1 MSTDLASPPD
11 DARPRPARF
20 LFDQDFG
27 APTTQKPAA
36 APQAAA
42 AVSLEDH
49 EAALKKAETSAFRRG
64 EAEGRKAARN
74 AETARLSAA
83 VESLGARLAEA
94 LAQADVRAVTAER
107 EGVALALA
115 LARKIAGAA
124 VARAPMAE
132 IEAAAEACFLELRQ
146 APHVAVRVSPEAVEP
161 VRETLASMAHER
173 GFAGR
178 LIVLGDPEV
187 AKGDVR
193 LEWADGGVVRDSGAV
208 GRAIDDAIAQHF
220 AAEGGADDTE
230 GATP

>member
-1 MSTDLASPPD
+1 LSTDLPSPRD
-11 DARPRPARF
+11 DGPPRPARF

-27 APTTQKPAA
+27 APPVPKAAA
-36 APQAAA
+36 APQGPAM
-42 AVSLEDH
+42 VSLEDH

-64 EAEGRKAARN
+64 EADGRKAARD
-74 AETARLSAA
+74 ADSARLTAA

-94 LAQADVRAVTAER
+94 LAQADSRAAVTER

-146 APHVAVRVSPEAVEP
+146 APHVAVRVTPDVVER
-161 VRETLASMAHER
+161 VREQLASMAHER

-178 LIVLGDPEV
+178 LIVLGDPDV

-193 LEWADGGVVRDSGAV
+193 LEWADGGVVRDSEAV
-208 GRAIDDAIAQHF
+208 ARAIDDAIAQHF
-220 AAEGGADDTE
+220 AAEGGTDDIE